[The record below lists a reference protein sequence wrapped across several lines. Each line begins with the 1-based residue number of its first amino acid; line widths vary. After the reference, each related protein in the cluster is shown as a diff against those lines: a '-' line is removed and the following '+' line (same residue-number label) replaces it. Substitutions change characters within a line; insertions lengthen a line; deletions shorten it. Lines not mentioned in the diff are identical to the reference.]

1 MSLARRLLIVL
12 PAFAGNGV
20 TRYVLDLANEL
31 TGLDC
36 SVTLFSIRPVDLG
49 EIPHDVSLSVPVIS
63 GGVYASR
70 RYLYRW
76 PIAAARLVRAARRS
90 DMVVAAWDTG
100 YPLLGAL
107 LAGRVARRPVIAQ
120 VASYPTADFGEYLGA
135 REAKATLWCYP
146 RLDKAVCAA
155 DGLIDEVQSMG
166 VAHDR
171 AITIAWG
178 IDVERT
184 QALGAEEPPEWLP
197 QGRFVSA
204 VGRLAKDKGFDI
216 LIEAHARV
224 REELPHSLVI
234 VGQGEEQ
241 QKLEE
246 LIDRLGVSDTVLMPG
261 FLTNPLSVVSRSD
274 ALCAP
279 SRHEGWGLMIA
290 EALALGTPVIATDL
304 AGPANVLAGGR
315 YGEMVEPDSV
325 DAFAEALARH
335 LREPEPLRQ
344 AATEARNN
352 SHAYSV
358 RAGAAKYLELCDE
371 LNRNGRLNQPLL
383 TTSST

>member
-1 MSLARRLLIVL
+1 MLIVL

-31 TGLDC
+31 IGLDC
-36 SVTLFSIRPVDLG
+36 HVTLFSIQPLDLG
-49 EIPHDVSLSVPVIS
+49 EIPHENSLAVPVIS
-63 GGVYASR
+63 GGLYASR

-76 PIAAARLVRAARRS
+76 PVAAARLVRAARRS
-90 DMVVAAWDTG
+90 DMVVAAWDNG
-100 YPLLGAL
+100 YPLLCTL

-120 VASYPTADFGEYLGA
+120 VASYPTADFGEYLNA

-155 DGLIDEVQSMG
+155 DGLHEEVASMG
-166 VAHDR
+166 VAPDH
-171 AITIAWG
+171 ALTISWG

-184 QALGAEEPPEWLP
+184 QALGAVEPPEWLP
-197 QGRFVSA
+197 QGRFVAA
-204 VGRLAKDKGFDI
+204 VGRLAKDKGFDV

-241 QKLEE
+241 QTLEGLVE
-246 LIDRLGVSDTVLMPG
+246 RLGVGDTVLMPG
-261 FLTNPLSVVSRSD
+261 FLTNPLSVVSRSE

-290 EALALGTPVIATDL
+290 EALVLGTPVIATDL
-304 AGPANVLAGGR
+304 AGPANVLAAGR
-315 YGEMVEPDSV
+315 YGEMVEPGSV
-325 DAFAEALARH
+325 DAFAEALANH
-335 LREPEPLRQ
+335 LREPERLKR
-344 AATEARNN
+344 AAADARANGD
-352 SHAYSV
+352 SFSV
-358 RAGAAKYLELCDE
+358 RAGAKKYVQLCAELAPDE
-371 LNRNGRLNQPLL
+371 RTLRKRLHA
-383 TTSST
+383 